1 MIILWILG
9 LFLTFYLLALVVEVY
24 FVETLEIISKRL
36 KLSSD
41 IAGATFMAVGSSA
54 PELFVAILALFRVQ
68 EQQSMGAGTIV
79 GSAIFNILVI
89 IGASALVKRAVLTWQ
104 PVIRDLIFYV
114 ICILLLLFTFRDGA
128 ISLLDALMYLAV
140 YVVYLF
146 SFGFWKKLVPYEIA
160 ADNVV
165 EDENTDDEP
174 SHQQKIRQ
182 SQWTWKNAPE
192 KLLSFFFAD
201 LKKRPQ
207 LLFLNFGVS
216 IIFLALLS
224 HFMVEFAV
232 EIAHSFGL
240 PEVIIAL
247 TILAVG
253 TSIPDLM
260 SSIIVA
266 RKGQGDMAIA
276 NAVGSNIFDIAI
288 GLGLPW
294 IFIILWRG
302 ESVQVVTENLESSIV
317 LLFATVIALLFLLII
332 RRWEIGR
339 YAGILLIGAYIW
351 YILSQIG
358 WISWQVCFF
367 SKYCVGM

>member
-1 MIILWILG
+1 MIIVWILG
-9 LFLTFYLLALVVEVY
+9 LVLTFYFLAIVVEVY
-24 FVETLEIISKRL
+24 FVETLEIISRRL

-68 EQQSMGAGTIV
+68 EQQAMGAGTIV

-104 PVIRDLIFYV
+104 PVIRDLAFYV
-114 ICILLLLFTFRDGA
+114 LCILLLLFTFRDGIITLA
-128 ISLLDALMYLAV
+128 DALMFLAL
-140 YVVYLF
+140 YVLYLF
-146 SFGFWKKLVPYEIA
+146 SFGFWKKIVPYEII
-160 ADNVV
+160 ADKEIDDDIVKME
-165 EDENTDDEP
+165 ED
-174 SHQQKIRQ
+174 HQQKIRK
-182 SQWTWKNAPE
+182 SQLTWKNAAE
-192 KLLSFFFAD
+192 KILSFFFAD
-201 LKKRPQ
+201 LKQKPH
-207 LLFLNFGVS
+207 LLFLNFGMS
-216 IIFLALLS
+216 IVFLAILS
-224 HFMVEFAV
+224 HFMVESAV
-232 EIAHSFGL
+232 HVAQSLGL

-247 TILAVG
+247 TVLAVG
-253 TSIPDLM
+253 TSVPDLM

-317 LLFATVIALLFLLII
+317 LLFATVIALLFLLIV

-339 YAGILLIGAYIW
+339 YAGMLLIGAYLW

-358 WISWQVCFF
+358 WITWQVCFF
-367 SKYCVGM
+367 QKYCVGM

>member
-1 MIILWILG
+1 MIFVWILA
-9 LFLTFYLLALVVEVY
+9 LLLTFYLLAQVVEDY

-54 PELFVAILALFRVQ
+54 PELFVSILALFRVQ
-68 EQQSMGAGTIV
+68 EQQSIGAGTIV

-104 PVIRDLIFYV
+104 PVIRDLVFYV
-114 ICILLLLFTFRDGA
+114 VCILLLLFTFRDGV
-128 ISLLDALMYLAV
+128 INLSDAVLYIGL

-160 ADNVV
+160 ADHDLA
-165 EDENTDDEP
+165 EEHDENGNHT
-174 SHQQKIRQ
+174 IRQ
-182 SQWTWKNAPE
+182 SPWNWKTVLP

-201 LKKRPQ
+201 LDKRPQ
-207 LLFLNFGVS
+207 LLFINFGMS
-216 IIFLALLS
+216 IIFLAVLS
-224 HFMVEFAV
+224 HFMVESAV
-232 EIAHSFGL
+232 EIAHFFGV

-276 NAVGSNIFDIAI
+276 NAVGSNIFDIAL

-294 IFIILWRG
+294 LFIILWRG
-302 ESVQVVTENLESSIV
+302 ESVQVVTENLESSII
-317 LLFATVIALLFLLII
+317 LLFATVVALLFLLIV
-332 RRWEIGR
+332 RRWAIGR
-339 YAGILLIGAYIW
+339 YAGVLLIGSYLW
-351 YILSQIG
+351 YLFSQIG
-358 WISWQVCFF
+358 WISWQICFF
-367 SKYCVGM
+367 TRFCVGM

>member
-1 MIILWILG
+1 MIIVWILG
-9 LFLTFYLLALVVEVY
+9 LILTFYLLAIVVEVY

-104 PVIRDLIFYV
+104 PVIRDLAFYV
-114 ICILLLLFTFRDGA
+114 LCILLLLYTFRDGS
-128 ISLLDALMYLAV
+128 ITLIDALLYLAL

-146 SFGFWKKLVPYEIA
+146 SFSLWKKIVPYEIT
-160 ADNVV
+160 ADNAIIDDIVNLE
-165 EDENTDDEP
+165 ED
-174 SHQQKIRQ
+174 HQQNTRQ
-182 SQWTWKNAPE
+182 SQWTWKNTPE
-192 KLLSFFFAD
+192 KILSFFFAD
-201 LKKRPQ
+201 LRQRPQ
-207 LLFLNFGVS
+207 LLFLNFGMS
-216 IIFLALLS
+216 IIFLAILS
-224 HFMVEFAV
+224 HFMVESAV
-232 EIAHSFGL
+232 HVAQSFGL

-247 TILAVG
+247 TILAAG

-266 RKGQGDMAIA
+266 RRGQGDMAIA

-294 IFIILWRG
+294 VFIILWRG
-302 ESVQVVTENLESSIV
+302 ESVQVVTENLNSSII
-317 LLFATVIALLFLLII
+317 LLFATVIALLFLLIV

-339 YAGILLIGAYIW
+339 YAGMLLIGAYLW

-358 WISWQVCFF
+358 WITWQVCFF
-367 SKYCVGM
+367 QNYCVGM